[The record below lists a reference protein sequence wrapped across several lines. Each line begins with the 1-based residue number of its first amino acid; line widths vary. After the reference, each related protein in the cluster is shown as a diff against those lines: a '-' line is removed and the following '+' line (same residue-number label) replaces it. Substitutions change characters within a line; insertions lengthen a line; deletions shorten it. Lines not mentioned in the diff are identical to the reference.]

1 MDGQM
6 ISIAIVDS
14 GPLIA
19 AANSA
24 DPAHRSC
31 LDALQAPGL
40 HLIIPALCVAEA
52 AYLIQRHQ
60 GPQVEAQFLRALAG
74 FDVQA
79 PTDEDWP
86 RIADLVAEYA
96 DFPLGGTD
104 ASVVATAER
113 LNTDLLITLDRRHFA
128 AIRPLHRER
137 FRLLPE

>member
-19 AANSA
+19 AANIA

-31 LDALQAPGL
+31 LDALQTPGL
-40 HLIIPALCVAEA
+40 YLIIPALCVAEA
-52 AYLIQRHQ
+52 AYLIQRYQ

-128 AIRPLHRER
+128 AVRPLHRER